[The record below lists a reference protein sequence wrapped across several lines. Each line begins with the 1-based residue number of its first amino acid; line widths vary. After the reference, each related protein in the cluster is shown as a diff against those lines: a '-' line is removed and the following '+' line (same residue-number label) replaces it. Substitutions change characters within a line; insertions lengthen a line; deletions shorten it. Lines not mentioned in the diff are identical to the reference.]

1 MDTLEHVDNVLH
13 RISRNAEQAPKIYR
27 EIAWAGLWF
36 ILLIAARALSPALGY
51 KLGLDESQLSLVVK
65 PVTFVSN
72 LALIAAGFVAFVKF
86 VFPRTL
92 GRDMGTRFNQAWQ
105 SLDDPFKIIMVYVA
119 VGAPLLISLALLI
132 GMN

>member
-1 MDTLEHVDNVLH
+1 MDSKTPIELH
-13 RISRNAEQAPKIYR
+13 RADRDAVQTPKIVR
-27 EIAWAGLWF
+27 EVAWAGVWF
-36 ILLIAARALSPALGY
+36 VLLVAARVLSVPLGY

-72 LALIAAGFVAFVKF
+72 LALIAAGFVAFIKF
-86 VFPRTL
+86 IFPMTL

-119 VGAPLLISLALLI
+119 IGAPLLLSLALLI

>member
-1 MDTLEHVDNVLH
+1 MENQTPVELH
-13 RISRNAEQAPKIYR
+13 RADRDSVQTPKIIR
-27 EIAWAGLWF
+27 EVAWAGLWF
-36 ILLIAARALSPALGY
+36 VLLVAARVLSVPLGY

-72 LALIAAGFVAFVKF
+72 LALVAAGFVTFIKF
-86 VFPRTL
+86 LFPMTL

-105 SLDDPFKIIMVYVA
+105 ALDDPFKILLVYVA
-119 VGAPLLISLALLI
+119 IGAPLLISLALLI